1 MRLDSRSGLRGLLM
15 NRDTGERIRFVRWAE
30 IPDDPEQPGE
40 FEAFRCE
47 PEAYKALGLP
57 LTDIIYRGKARLRFI
72 PAAPRIP
79 GKPTSERDLAG
90 SLDEARARLQC
101 KPLLIDPNNPR
112 ECDEPKCH
120 RLALWIVSDE
130 QEIEPQAD
138 GKGAL
143 GERAV
148 MLGGRFYCNY
158 HYRQPTFTSVRGVTN
173 EVPIEEA
180 RPQ

>member
-47 PEAYKALGLP
+47 PEAYKALGFP

-72 PAAPRIP
+72 PVAPRIP

-90 SLDEARARLQC
+90 SLDEARKSLVNP
-101 KPLLIDPNNPR
+101 KLLIPGE
-112 ECDEPKCH
+112 ECEYPGCH
-120 RLALWIVSDE
+120 RLSEWRVSDE

-138 GKGAL
+138 AEGNL
-143 GERAV
+143 GERAITLRV
-148 MLGGRFYCNY
+148 RCYCSK
-158 HYRQPTFTSVRGVTN
+158 HYRLPTFTSRRDVTN

>member
-1 MRLDSRSGLRGLLM
+1 MRLDSRSGVRGLLM
-15 NRDTGERIRFVRWAE
+15 NRDTRQPIRWVRWAE
-30 IPDDPEQPGE
+30 IPEDPEQPGE
-40 FEAFRCE
+40 FEAFHMN
-47 PEAYKALGLP
+47 PEQAKAQGIP

-90 SLDEARARLQC
+90 SLDEARKSLVNP
-101 KPLLIDPNNPR
+101 KLLIPGE
-112 ECDEPKCH
+112 ECEYPGCH
-120 RLALWIVSDE
+120 RLSEWRVSDE

-138 GKGAL
+138 AEGKL
-143 GERAV
+143 GERAITTRV
-148 MLGGRFYCNY
+148 RCYCSK
-158 HYRQPTFTSVRGVTN
+158 HYRLPTFKSRRGVEN